1 MITSREQYEERWDD
15 YFASSDSVRER
26 YASELA
32 DIKAD
37 NMQQQWYDEYMTKV
51 WNAGYGTDD
60 NAYEDAWKRAFDYAN
75 SGAID
80 DILGK

>member
-37 NMQQQWYDEYMTKV
+37 NMQQQWYEEYMTKV

>member
-1 MITSREQYEERWDD
+1 
-15 YFASSDSVRER
+15 ASSDSVRER

-80 DILGK
+80 D

>member
-1 MITSREQYEERWDD
+1 MITSREQYEERWDE

-26 YASELA
+26 YAAELA

-37 NMQQQWYDEYMTKV
+37 NIQQQWYDEYMTKV

-60 NAYEDAWKRAFDYAN
+60 NAYEDAWKRTFDYAN

-80 DILGK
+80 DILVK